1 MEMKGSACGTPGYLK
16 LMSNLPCILHGPAHR
31 VARQFGMDQ
40 DVPDYVPRFNYRT
53 KGIAWKNYCR
63 PISDTSILREML
75 PHARYAKWWKKTVPS
90 HQDFAKNIVQSGGSP
105 KSPHS
110 APHVSKANT
119 NGNDADFPPGFLPKP
134 VSTVYFGKSGKDHS
148 NARKGNS
155 DADAPSGFLKSL
167 KTATSGNSYQDGLKD
182 KEKIDTNG
190 DVPTI
195 CKNLSNQSSS
205 ASTAV
210 YENIKRKSPLTKL
223 VSKDTVEPL
232 MGVWRK
238 IL

>member
-1 MEMKGSACGTPGYLK
+1 MFQIMYLDSTTGLK
-16 LMSNLPCILHGPAHR
+16 ALLGKITAGPYLIRVCIFLLG
-31 VARQFGMDQ
+31 
-40 DVPDYVPRFNYRT
+40 
-53 KGIAWKNYCR
+53 
-63 PISDTSILREML
+63 ILREML